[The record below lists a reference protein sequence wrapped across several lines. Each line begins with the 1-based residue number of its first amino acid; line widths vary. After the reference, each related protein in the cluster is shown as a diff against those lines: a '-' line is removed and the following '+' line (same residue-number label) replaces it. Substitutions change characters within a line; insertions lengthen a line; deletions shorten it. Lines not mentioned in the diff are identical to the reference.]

1 MTGRPPPVPGP
12 RDRVIDQM
20 VEAGAWV
27 VGTPDDAIAAI
38 ERLQERSGGFGGLLV
53 VGHEWA
59 PPEATARSWELLAR
73 DVAPRF
79 QGSLA
84 GIEASNAVA
93 RARAQRTGEERVAAV
108 EAAQRAYEVDRA
120 GS

>member
-1 MTGRPPPVPGP
+1 
-12 RDRVIDQM
+12 M

-38 ERLQERSGGFGGLLV
+38 ERLQERSGGFGGLMV
-53 VGHEWA
+53 AGHEWA
-59 PPEATARSWELLAR
+59 PPRGDPRAATSCSRATWCRASRARSRASRRPTRWRAPAR
-73 DVAPRF
+73 P
-79 QGSLA
+79 S
-84 GIEASNAVA
+84 
-93 RARAQRTGEERVAAV
+93 TGEERVAAV

>member
-1 MTGRPPPVPGP
+1 
-12 RDRVIDQM
+12 VIEQM
-20 VEAGAWV
+20 AEAGAWV
-27 VGTPDDAIAAI
+27 IGTPDDLIAAI

-79 QGSLA
+79 QGSLM
-84 GIEASNAVA
+84 GIQASNAVA
-93 RARAQRTGEERVAAV
+93 RARAARTGEERVAAV
-108 EAAQRAYEVDRA
+108 EAAQRDYEAGRA
-120 GS
+120 RS

>member
-1 MTGRPPPVPGP
+1 
-12 RDRVIDQM
+12 M

-93 RARAQRTGEERVAAV
+93 RARAERTGEERVAAV